1 MEIIRGH
8 AQRLPSEQR
17 TATFT
22 GTVFADPLR
31 SGPDATIAS
40 VFFAPGARTYWHT
53 HEKGQI
59 LVVTAGAGLI
69 CAAGGVPQVLHPG
82 DTVWVPPGE
91 THWHG
96 GGPETYLVHLAV
108 SLGQTEWRDP
118 VVDGEYR
125 ARP

>member
-1 MEIIRGH
+1 MEIVRGN
-8 AQRLPSEQR
+8 ARRQPSELR

-22 GTVFADPLR
+22 GTVYADPLR
-31 SGPDATIAS
+31 SGPDLIVAS
-40 VFFAPGARTYWHT
+40 VFFAPCSRTYWHS

-69 CAAGGVPQVLHPG
+69 CTAGEEPQELCPG

-96 GGPETYLVHLAV
+96 GGPETYLVHLAI
-108 SLGQTEWRDP
+108 SLGRTEWRDP
-118 VVDGEYR
+118 VSDDEYR